1 MEQISDKQV
10 KINFEDIDKL
20 ELEFDKKVGLTI
32 FWDDVK
38 YEFLMDLRKKSKK
51 LIIVGSGA
59 LGVRNFDRKRPY
71 IDRHSW
77 NFKQSTIYYHDP
89 TYYIDDSITGGWGFG
104 SKNNHYLKK
113 ISLILDLIIKKLD
126 VPYQNVIFYG
136 SSAGGFISL
145 VLSTYIKGTLCLA
158 DIPQIYV
165 NRYKTKLKQLDGWRD
180 LKEQCD
186 NELTDEEF
194 LDKYKYRLDVVEI
207 IKKEEYV
214 PNAYLVLDCS
224 VDLDFNTQYMPFF
237 KALNELP
244 FTETSNN
251 IKLIISGRQ
260 KGHVP
265 LEKNETIE
273 LINDLLERN
282 NADDEISSAFS
293 KSTNVNINS
302 VLTKLE
308 KYNTAR
314 IDVSLSGEDSNLEI
328 ISIDDYITI
337 TSAPWLKD
345 AYGLVITNKNNTID
359 FKVKCSKKGTFS
371 IKLRGINNKV
381 NGEYSP
387 IYIDYTKF
395 IVNDNEILEKNRI
408 VDHNHPVSFDKPV
421 EEEEIISVHIE
432 WLPF

>member
-1 MEQISDKQV
+1 MEKISDKQIQ
-10 KINFEDIDKL
+10 INYEYIDKL

-38 YEFLMDLRKKSKK
+38 YEFLMDLRKNSDK

-59 LGVRNFDRKRPY
+59 LGVRNFDRSRPY

-113 ISLILDLIIKKLD
+113 IAHILDLIIKKLD
-126 VPYQNVIFYG
+126 VPYQKVIFYG

-165 NRYKTKLKQLDGWRD
+165 NKYKTKLKQLDGWRN

-194 LDKYKYRLDVVEI
+194 LEKYKYRLDLVEI
-207 IKKEEYV
+207 IKKEEYI

-237 KALNELP
+237 KELNNLP
-244 FTETSNN
+244 FTETSNH

-265 LEKNETIE
+265 LEKNETIK
-273 LINDLLERN
+273 LINDLLEMN
-282 NADDEISSAFS
+282 TSDELISSTFS
-293 KSTNVNINS
+293 KSTNVNIDS
-302 VLTKLE
+302 VLNKLE
-308 KYNTAR
+308 KFNTAR
-314 IDVSLSGEDSNLEI
+314 IDLSLSGKDSNLEI
-328 ISIDDYITI
+328 VSIDDYITI

-345 AYGLVITNKNNTID
+345 SFGLVITNKNNSID
-359 FKVKCSKKGTFS
+359 FKVKCDKTGEFS

-381 NGEYSP
+381 KGKYSP

-395 IVNDNEILEKNRI
+395 IVNEKEILEKNELI
-408 VDHNHPVSFDKPV
+408 DHNHPISFNKSV
-421 EEEEIISVHIE
+421 EAGEIITVHIE
-432 WLPF
+432 WLPL